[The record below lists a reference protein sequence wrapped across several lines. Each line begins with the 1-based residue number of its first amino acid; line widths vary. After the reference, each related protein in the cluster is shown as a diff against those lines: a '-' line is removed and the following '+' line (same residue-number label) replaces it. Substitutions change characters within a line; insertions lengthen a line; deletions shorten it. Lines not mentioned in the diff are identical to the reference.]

1 MFDWTNPSGVG
12 NRASS
17 ATLRKAANDSI
28 YNYMGDVTGAN
39 QQLTNVVNGATNTYN
54 NQMNGAINAN
64 QDAANKYTGENAY
77 KSGLQLGQQGATQ
90 AGAQAGAQA
99 QGAARSAGMTK
110 AAAAFL
116 NSSAATNGYLAGLDA
131 QQGQAMNSYNNAMN
145 AANNILNARA
155 GQYGN
160 MYNTTANTANNVAS
174 NTINAYGQNIAN
186 FQNQQ
191 TNNYQNQNFLAKA
204 FTGWH
209 NVNSDRD
216 LKVAWNV
223 DDWKKC
229 CDKIDMKNRKYSDLI
244 IV

>member
-17 ATLRKAANDSI
+17 ATLRKAANDAI
-28 YNYMGDVTGAN
+28 YNYNGDVAAAN
-39 QQLTNVVNGATNTYN
+39 QGLINTVNNATNTYN
-54 NQMNGAINAN
+54 NQMNNAMN
-64 QDAANKYTGENAY
+64 AYQNASNKYTGENGY
-77 KSGLQLGQQGATQ
+77 KASLQLGQQGAAQ

-110 AAAAFL
+110 AGAAFMG
-116 NSSAATNGYLAGLDA
+116 SSAATNGHNAGLDA
-131 QQGQAMNSYNNAMN
+131 QQNQVMNNFNNAMG
-145 AANNILNARA
+145 AAGNILNARA
-155 GQYGN
+155 NQYGN
-160 MYNTTANTANNVAS
+160 AYSTTANTANNIAS

-191 TNNYQNQNFLAKA
+191 TNNYQNQNFLAKT

-209 NVNSDRD
+209 NVSSDRD
-216 LKVAWNV
+216 LKVAWSV
-223 DDWKKC
+223 DDWNKC
-229 CDKIDMKNRKYSDLI
+229 GEKIDMKNRKYSDLI